1 MYLEVKVHERKM
13 RGMNVREGHMQD
25 VNEDV
30 TAEAARGAGLRS
42 EDRCCLTLMK
52 ETRTQNTQKLFHSE
66 GNTNIQLY
74 TQRLSHTDAV

>member
-13 RGMNVREGHMQD
+13 RGMNVREGHVQD

-30 TAEAARGAGLRS
+30 TA

-52 ETRTQNTQKLFHSE
+52 ETRTQNTQKLFHRE
-66 GNTNIQLY
+66 GDTNIQLY